1 VSAEF
6 TVRGVEVGF
15 ATDDGF
21 ADLYG
26 ADVGL
31 RDTQAVR
38 TTGEDRA
45 IGHSVEL
52 DGADDDIVE
61 LEDVDGIVTFE
72 RAGRLVERAR
82 SAGLRSATEGDLTAY
97 LDGALRGDQSR
108 LAAVRRYAVSLP
120 KDIARA
126 VEIVDEAVGRE
137 LPEGRTRTGLDVDV
151 DVDVDVGMI
160 PGRIPKVV
168 FNLPARLAMRRIV
181 DWVDEPV
188 ADDAPAE
195 QRRKR
200 PKTSGL
206 YRVGPDLLL
215 ERSGRVEDADRLD
228 AAEPYLLLVHGTFSH
243 TEAAFK
249 QLHGTREWRS
259 ILERYPDRVLA
270 LEHRTLGL
278 TPAENAVD
286 TARLLPPGARLHLV
300 SHSRGGLVGE
310 ALSYCAAQEPVL
322 RAYGDEP
329 HPDLD
334 ALPELH
340 RLLSEREVRVER
352 FVRVACPARGTTL
365 ASRRLDRWAS
375 FLFNVFKLVPV
386 LRETGVAALVKKFLL
401 AMLDQRSDPRVVPGI
416 EAQMPESP
424 FLRTLLGARPLDDGL
439 GSISG
444 DVEGGRLTRRLLVG
458 GADLFYREDH
468 DFVVPTLS
476 MSGGATRKG
485 ARTAFFRGTTVHHS
499 AYFANP
505 ESRAALDAWLCGR
518 PGQPVAGFAEPP
530 VPRRPRG
537 ISRGASAAAD
547 ALLVPD
553 LFGLELMVGGEPVWP
568 DVAGQARLGPGA
580 ALTVEGELA
589 VGDLVAEY
597 DSLRTALDARFT
609 VKAWSYEPRRPLAD
623 AGAALAAELRRRLD
637 AAPGR
642 PVHLVTHGAGAFVAL
657 GALNTGDLLD
667 RWRGAGGRAV
677 LLSPPLHGSWLVTAH
692 RAGTSELCALLA
704 LLDRTSTPATVA
716 QLLAAWPA
724 LLDLDRRD
732 PRGRAWRDGLV
743 LTGWAR
749 FAAVH
754 GHAANAIR
762 PGGSDGSAAG
772 GAGEDIGPHPRRSGP
787 VSYYA
792 DVANSALPSDPDV
805 VAAVVDLLD
814 GRAPVRL
821 STSAPSGSARPEPL
835 PDAVA
840 TLLLPDRDDLVRAAW
855 GGPRPTAERPVLRVS
870 VVHGD
875 VRCSHGAIVVGH
887 QDGTPIAG
895 AERALDQRLGGVLN
909 RRIGL
914 NAYPGPLGTS
924 EVFGTADSGPTA
936 VVIGLGDAGDLTPAA
951 LTAAVTR
958 GVLRLAATYLDRYGR
973 DDVPVRLALSPVL
986 VGTSLIPPMPVDNA
1000 VASLVTGA
1008 RHANR
1013 RLRDIG
1019 EPLVV
1024 EALEITEIYEERA
1037 IEAVHA
1043 LGRLHLA
1050 PNPEADDEVV
1060 VHDLV
1065 VDGVGGRPGS
1075 PRSDYQEGVWRTVR
1089 IVTAD
1094 PGSNPSPDTELV
1106 DLTFTSIGRSARA
1119 EQRVNTG
1126 QRKLI
1131 DALVAEAIGNP
1142 ATDDQLFNTLYEM
1155 LVPNALKGQGYG
1167 GENLMVVVDEQ
1178 AASLPLEMLATRT
1191 QGGDV
1196 RPLAV
1201 EAGVIRRLETRG
1213 PDTLTRQ
1220 SAGRSALVIGDPPGT
1235 GYRRLD
1241 AAREEALRVKEV
1253 LERNDYKV
1261 TAIIREDADNDRPRV
1276 VEILN
1281 ALFRR
1286 SYRIVHVAGHG
1297 NYAPDDPARSGVA
1310 IGPDTYLTA
1319 LEIAKMRTAPDL
1331 VFLNCCHLGAIR
1343 PRRLHGEAPVR
1354 ADRLASSVSRQL
1366 IENGVRAVVAAGWA
1380 VDDLAAADFADTLYG
1395 RLLAGDDLGSAA
1407 HLARRLVHDRH
1418 RSLNT
1423 WGAYQVYGPPAMR
1436 LDLRSTSTAA
1446 EHRPVGRREFRDALD
1461 ALATRAERTD
1471 TDATTDLKDALS
1483 KLLAQV
1489 PAEWRRRRE
1498 LAMLGE
1504 LWATLAVYDRAV
1516 EALEKVQRDW
1526 SAVARLKDLEKLANV
1541 KAKWAVQL
1549 TIEGS
1554 ADPAAPS
1561 PGKLLKEADDI
1572 VKRLIGLEPTP
1583 ERLSL
1588 RGSVARRQARCATT
1602 PADLTA
1608 ALERARSAYRQAA
1621 ALQEK
1626 QTGQVNLYAALN
1638 AALLQWQV
1646 ASREPGDTPIDPEFA
1661 AALRHQHEQAAPGP
1675 APDFWSRA
1683 TGADLALA
1691 EALFLRQL
1699 PDDTETVAEQ
1709 YRAAF
1714 AYSSSSERT
1723 SVLEHIE
1730 MIEAALPADSGAV
1743 GKALSELRAR
1753 LQDWRPAPVAR

>member
-1 VSAEF
+1 
-6 TVRGVEVGF
+6 
-15 ATDDGF
+15 
-21 ADLYG
+21 
-26 ADVGL
+26 
-31 RDTQAVR
+31 
-38 TTGEDRA
+38 
-45 IGHSVEL
+45 
-52 DGADDDIVE
+52 
-61 LEDVDGIVTFE
+61 
-72 RAGRLVERAR
+72 
-82 SAGLRSATEGDLTAY
+82 
-97 LDGALRGDQSR
+97 
-108 LAAVRRYAVSLP
+108 
-120 KDIARA
+120 
-126 VEIVDEAVGRE
+126 
-137 LPEGRTRTGLDVDV
+137 
-151 DVDVDVGMI
+151 M
-160 PGRIPKVV
+160 
-168 FNLPARLAMRRIV
+168 
-181 DWVDEPV
+181 
-188 ADDAPAE
+188 
-195 QRRKR
+195 
-200 PKTSGL
+200 
-206 YRVGPDLLL
+206 
-215 ERSGRVEDADRLD
+215 
-228 AAEPYLLLVHGTFSH
+228 
-243 TEAAFK
+243 
-249 QLHGTREWRS
+249 
-259 ILERYPDRVLA
+259 
-270 LEHRTLGL
+270 
-278 TPAENAVD
+278 
-286 TARLLPPGARLHLV
+286 

-322 RAYGDEP
+322 RAYADEP

-444 DVEGGRLTRRLLVG
+444 DVEGGRLARRLLVG

-485 ARTAFFRGTTVHHS
+485 TRTAFFRGTTVHHS

-1043 LGRLHLA
+1043 LGRLHLD

-1155 LVPNALKGQGYG
+1155 LVPNALKGQGCG

-1220 SAGRSALVIGDPPGT
+1220 SAGRAALVIGDPPGT

-1354 ADRLASSVSRQL
+1354 ADRLRVERLSSAHRERRARRGRSGVGGGRPGCRRLRGHPLRPPARRRRSRLRRAPGPQAGSRPPPL
-1366 IENGVRAVVAAGWA
+1366 AQHLGRLPGLRAARDAPGPALDEHRRRTPARGPPGVPRRPRRPGDAGRTNRHRRHDGPEGRVVEAARPGARGVAAPPGARDARGAVGDAGRLRPGRRGARKGAARLERGRAAQGPREARERQGEVGGPADHRGVGGSRCALTGEAAQGGRRHRQAADRAGAHPGTTVAAGQRRPQA
-1380 VDDLAAADFADTLYG
+1380 GALRDHTG
-1395 RLLAGDDLGSAA
+1395 R
-1407 HLARRLVHDRH
+1407 RH
-1418 RSLNT
+1418 RRA
-1423 WGAYQVYGPPAMR
+1423 GARALGLPAGGRAPGEADQV
-1436 LDLRSTSTAA
+1436 RSTSTPRST
-1446 EHRPVGRREFRDALD
+1446 RPSCSGRWRAGSP
-1461 ALATRAERTD
+1461 AT
-1471 TDATTDLKDALS
+1471 
-1483 KLLAQV
+1483 
-1489 PAEWRRRRE
+1489 P
-1498 LAMLGE
+1498 
-1504 LWATLAVYDRAV
+1504 
-1516 EALEKVQRDW
+1516 
-1526 SAVARLKDLEKLANV
+1526 
-1541 KAKWAVQL
+1541 
-1549 TIEGS
+1549 
-1554 ADPAAPS
+1554 
-1561 PGKLLKEADDI
+1561 
-1572 VKRLIGLEPTP
+1572 
-1583 ERLSL
+1583 
-1588 RGSVARRQARCATT
+1588 
-1602 PADLTA
+1602 
-1608 ALERARSAYRQAA
+1608 RS
-1621 ALQEK
+1621 
-1626 QTGQVNLYAALN
+1626 
-1638 AALLQWQV
+1638 
-1646 ASREPGDTPIDPEFA
+1646 DPEFA